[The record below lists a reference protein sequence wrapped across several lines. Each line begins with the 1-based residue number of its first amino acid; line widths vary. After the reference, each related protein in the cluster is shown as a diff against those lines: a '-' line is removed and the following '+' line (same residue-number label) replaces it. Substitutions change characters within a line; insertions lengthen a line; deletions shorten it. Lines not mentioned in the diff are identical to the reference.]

1 MFILW
6 GNLIKILNFNTMTQS
21 DFLKL
26 YKTRY
31 TKILDGYV
39 KLVKDNLTL
48 NYNDLFD
55 KTVEYGGEI
64 SHKRNTLISELM
76 NENGLDHTAT
86 ERQGL
91 DDVNIESA
99 MFKKALSVVSKD
111 DKNYD
116 TTVNALLLEV
126 RNRDFPMENGQ

>member
-1 MFILW
+1 
-6 GNLIKILNFNTMTQS
+6 
-21 DFLKL
+21 
-26 YKTRY
+26 
-31 TKILDGYV
+31 
-39 KLVKDNLTL
+39 
-48 NYNDLFD
+48 
-55 KTVEYGGEI
+55 
-64 SHKRNTLISELM
+64 M

-111 DKNYD
+111 YKHYD
-116 TTVNALLLEV
+116 TTVDALLLEV